1 MILEPDPHNNSSR
14 RVLDLYRSTDLLN
27 CWICRVSWIS
37 SILSCSISLLET
49 SKSSP
54 CQWIQHT
61 HTLQASL
68 HCQLGLWKV
77 CGVISQGDNKYM
89 YNVIDNDL
97 VVDYSPSSRDP
108 LGQSSLSAGTHPV
121 LVLGRDN
128 GRASGFPE
136 PCSVHTGSM
145 SSASHFLLHTW
156 DMYNTILISTT
167 L

>member
-1 MILEPDPHNNSSR
+1 MGESLTCIGALTSWTVESAGFPGSPPYWAALSHCWRPQSPHPVNGYN
-14 RVLDLYRSTDLLN
+14 
-27 CWICRVSWIS
+27 
-37 SILSCSISLLET
+37 
-49 SKSSP
+49 
-54 CQWIQHT
+54 T

-128 GRASGFPE
+128 GRASGFLE